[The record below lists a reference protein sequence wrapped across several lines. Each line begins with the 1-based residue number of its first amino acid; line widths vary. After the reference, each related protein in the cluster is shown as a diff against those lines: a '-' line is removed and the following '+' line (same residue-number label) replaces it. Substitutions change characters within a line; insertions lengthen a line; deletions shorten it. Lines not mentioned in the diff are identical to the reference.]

1 MRAVDAYRHRW
12 SSWPGSRAKSFRACQ
27 VLRPRRVARTL
38 AMAHADVL
46 PSATQT
52 ASAPGTSFL
61 SRLHGW
67 PARTPADASPT
78 SSRMS
83 AHGLGPMWFAIP
95 SSQGTCTPYSL
106 PVSRRTCVKT
116 HFACTSRK
124 IDLLERAVFNYFQ
137 GRKGQTTPQ
146 TEIASRF
153 HTASTRSRSRGRREP
168 VIARARDSLQPCP
181 ELYFNLPSLAAG
193 APQAGKVWTFRV
205 HRQLSPD
212 LLRADDI
219 IQ

>member
-1 MRAVDAYRHRW
+1 MRAVGAYRHRR
-12 SSWPGSRAKSFRACQ
+12 SSWRAPGCRAKSFRACQ
-27 VLRPRRVARTL
+27 VLRPRQVARTL
-38 AMAHADVL
+38 AIAHADVL

-95 SSQGTCTPYSL
+95 SSQGTCTPYTL

-116 HFACTSRK
+116 RVVRVRPQIGLS
-124 IDLLERAVFNYFQ
+124 DRAVFDDRHPPR
-137 GRKGQTTPQ
+137 GEMTPEN
-146 TEIASRF
+146 EIAMRF
-153 HTASTRSRSRGRREP
+153 HTASARSRHKQ
-168 VIARARDSLQPCP
+168 VCLKADV
-181 ELYFNLPSLAAG
+181 AAP
-193 APQAGKVWTFRV
+193 AASTR
-205 HRQLSPD
+205 L
-212 LLRADDI
+212 
-219 IQ
+219 

>member
-1 MRAVDAYRHRW
+1 MRAVGAYRHRW
-12 SSWPGSRAKSFRACQ
+12 SSWRAPGSRAKSLRACQ
-27 VLRPRRVARTL
+27 ILRPRRVARTL

-52 ASAPGTSFL
+52 PSAPGTSFL

-106 PVSRRTCVKT
+106 PVARRTCVKT

-153 HTASTRSRSRGRREP
+153 HTASTLSRRSLRTEADFSGQPTLIAGRLRQAVLSAPRTRGGHWT
-168 VIARARDSLQPCP
+168 AFLD
-181 ELYFNLPSLAAG
+181 LAKSNA
-193 APQAGKVWTFRV
+193 AF
-205 HRQLSPD
+205 
-212 LLRADDI
+212 
-219 IQ
+219 

>member
-1 MRAVDAYRHRW
+1 MRAVGAYRHRW
-12 SSWPGSRAKSFRACQ
+12 SSWRAPGSRAKSFRACQ

-137 GRKGQTTPQ
+137 GRKGQTPPNRNSITFSHSLDRGPKLPHIS
-146 TEIASRF
+146 IAVV
-153 HTASTRSRSRGRREP
+153 GQC
-168 VIARARDSLQPCP
+168 DS
-181 ELYFNLPSLAAG
+181 YGITTIGDAAG
-193 APQAGKVWTFRV
+193 TTVFADSVILA
-205 HRQLSPD
+205 SI
-212 LLRADDI
+212 LRHLPT
-219 IQ
+219 